1 MIQVTKCPL
10 RISLAG
16 GSTDL
21 QGYLEKYG
29 TGEVISFTP
38 NLFTYI
44 IMKISSDDHY
54 KIVYSK
60 VERVLQPE
68 DIKNDI
74 AREVLSYF
82 KMPPVEVI
90 FTADIPSSGSGLASS
105 TSYLINLIKACLQFK
120 KVEAPESFVGELAI
134 RLERK
139 FNPLTGYQDVW
150 GCLVK
155 GLKVLQFNVNGLS
168 SNKVLSS
175 EIFNN
180 FDFFLIPTNSTR
192 SSTSV
197 LETINY
203 EKVRSASYVT
213 DGMKEAFI
221 KKNFR
226 KVLEFINSGWE
237 EKKLTSPSI
246 CNEQTDAIEEELAK
260 YSSVAARRLIGA
272 GNGGYFL
279 AVVEKGFE
287 LPLKKIKIDLYND

>member
-29 TGEVISFTP
+29 IGEVISFTP

-44 IMKISSDDHY
+44 IMKVSSDEYY

-60 VERVLQPE
+60 VEKVLKPE

-82 KMPPVEVI
+82 KIPPVEVI

-120 KVEAPESFVGELAI
+120 KVEAPESFIGELAI
-134 RLERK
+134 KLERK

-150 GCLVK
+150 GCLLK
-155 GLKVLQFNVNGLS
+155 GLKILQFNTNGLS
-168 SNKVLSS
+168 STRILSTEVFDS
-175 EIFNN
+175 
-180 FDFFLIPTNSTR
+180 FDFFLIPTDSTR

-203 EKVRSASYVT
+203 EKVHSAVYIT
-213 DGMKEAFI
+213 NEMKEAFR

-226 KVLEFINSGWE
+226 KVSELINLGWE
-237 EKKLTSPSI
+237 QKKLTSPSI
-246 CNEQTDAIEEELAK
+246 CNEQINAIEEDLDK
-260 YSSVAARRLIGA
+260 YPSVVARRLIGA

-279 AVVEKGFE
+279 AMVEKGFE
-287 LPLKKIKIDLYND
+287 PPFKKIKIDLYND